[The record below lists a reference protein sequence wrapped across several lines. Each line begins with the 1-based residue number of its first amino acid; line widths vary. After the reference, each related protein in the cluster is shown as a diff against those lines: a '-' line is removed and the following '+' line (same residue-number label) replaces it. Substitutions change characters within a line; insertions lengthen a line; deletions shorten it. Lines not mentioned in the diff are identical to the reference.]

1 MGQWAMLRAREG
13 RVGAGSELPL
23 AAGQAPRTATL
34 AQLKAQ
40 ENYYSYVF
48 TEAAV
53 KEDKSLQRVSSTRLA
68 CHAWLLLC
76 CH

>member
-1 MGQWAMLRAREG
+1 MLRARKAHLCTG
-13 RVGAGSELPL
+13 RELPL
-23 AAGQAPRTATL
+23 AAGQSPRKATL

-48 TEAAV
+48 TETAV
-53 KEDKSLQRVSSTRLA
+53 KEDKSLRRVSSTRVG